1 MELQGIPTVTKRHL
15 TANAIAAIASIA
27 GQHQY
32 MYKTDLRT
40 RAPIHE
46 FPTES
51 DIWKKVNH
59 RNNKPAKTSCFI
71 ATQD

>member
-32 MYKTDLRT
+32 KTDLRT

-46 FPTES
+46 FPTKS
-51 DIWKKVNH
+51 DIWKKS
-59 RNNKPAKTSCFI
+59 KPSK
-71 ATQD
+71 Q